1 MRKLWYLLLLPAL
14 CAGQIEKN
22 LESLYAVRS
31 FQQASVSPDGKR
43 LAWVESFHSQDHGE
57 SRNTLIYVTD
67 LGGSSASRHRLTA
80 GDGKRACEESSVAWS
95 PDSERIAFLST
106 CGDPGQRQL
115 HVASASG
122 GAVRKLTNLTG
133 FLSSPH
139 WSPAGN
145 QIAVLFTE
153 NAVRA
158 AGPLE
163 PTAVETGVIEE
174 SFHEQRL
181 ALVDVDSGKVRQI
194 SPADTYVYEY
204 DWSPDSKQIAY
215 TAAKGNGDNNWWT
228 AQLFRIDVMTG
239 KTQFVLKPS
248 TQIAVPRWSPDG
260 SKIAFIQGLM
270 SDEGATGGD
279 VYSVLAT
286 GGDASNLTPNRKTSP
301 AYLAWLSNSKLL
313 ITERVD
319 GGSAVTALGIDG
331 KTETLWRGDETIY
344 AGGGDDLSISLAK
357 DGRTSAII
365 RSSWARAPE
374 VFGGPIGDWQA
385 KTDANKAAKPLWG
398 EAKKMHWKS
407 DGVSVEGWL
416 LYPKDYDSKK
426 RYPLLVAVH
435 GGPASQRSPVWPT
448 PGFDLTLLSGEGY
461 FVLFPNPRGSYGAGE
476 QFTAGNVK
484 DFGYGDMRDI
494 NTGVDEAVKTLPID
508 ENRVGIG
515 GWSYGGYMTMWAVTQ
530 ATRFKAAVAGAGI
543 SNWQSYYGQ
552 NSIDQWMIP
561 YFGQSV
567 YDDPAVYAKSSPITF
582 IKNVKTPTLIL
593 VGDRDAEC
601 PSPQS
606 YEFWHALKTE
616 GVKTQFVVYPNEGH
630 SFHDPKHREDVL
642 KRTAAWFNENLKPA
656 GPGTGSN

>member
-1 MRKLWYLLLLPAL
+1 MRKLWCLLLLPAL

-31 FQQASVSPDGKR
+31 FQQASISPDGKK
-43 LAWVESFHSQDHGE
+43 LAWVETARAKDHSE
-57 SRNTLIYVTD
+57 SRNTVLYVVNLD
-67 LGGSSASRHRLTA
+67 QPSATPHRLTA
-80 GDGKRACEESSVAWS
+80 GDGKKACEESGVAWA

-106 CGDPGQRQL
+106 CKDPGQRQL
-115 HVASASG
+115 YVASAAG
-122 GAVRKLTNLTG
+122 QDVRKQTSLTG
-133 FLSSPH
+133 FLADPH
-139 WSPAGN
+139 WSPNGN
-145 QIAVLFTE
+145 QIALLFTE

-163 PTAVETGVIEE
+163 PTAIETGVIEE
-174 SFHEQRL
+174 SFYEQRL
-181 ALVDVDSGKVRQI
+181 SLVDVGSGKAKPI

-204 DWSPDSKQIAY
+204 EWSPDGKQIAY
-215 TAAKGNGDNNWWT
+215 TAAEGNGDNNWWL
-228 AQLFRIDVMTG
+228 AQLFRVDVATG
-239 KTQFVLKPS
+239 ETKFVFKPS

-260 SKIAFIQGLM
+260 STIAFIQGLM
-270 SDEGATGGD
+270 SDEGSTGGD
-279 VYSVLAT
+279 VYSVPAN
-286 GGDASNLTPNRKTSP
+286 GGDAKNLTPNRKTSP

-319 GGSAVTALGIDG
+319 GGSAITALGTDG
-331 KTETLWRGDETIY
+331 TTETLWRADESIH
-344 AGGGDDLSISLAK
+344 AGGDDLSISLAK
-357 DGRTSAII
+357 DGKTSALI
-365 RSSWARAPE
+365 RSSWSRAPE
-374 VFGGPIGDWQA
+374 VWAGPIGDWQS
-385 KTDANKAAKPLWG
+385 KTDANKSVRPLWG
-398 EAKKMHWKS
+398 EAKKLHWNS
-407 DGVSVEGWL
+407 DGVPVEGWL
-416 LYPKDYDSKK
+416 LYPKDYDNKK

-448 PGFDLTLLSGEGY
+448 PGFDLSLLSAEGY
-461 FVLFPNPRGSYGAGE
+461 FVLFPNPRGSYGGGE
-476 QFTAGNVK
+476 QFTAGDVK

-494 NTGVDEAVKTLPID
+494 NAGVDEALKTLPID

-530 ATRFKAAVAGAGI
+530 TNRFRAAVAGAGI

-552 NSIDQWMIP
+552 NSIDEWMLP
-561 YFGQSV
+561 YFGASV
-567 YDDPAVYAKSSPITF
+567 YDDPAVYAKSSPITY

-601 PSPQS
+601 PAPQS

-642 KRTAAWFNENLKPA
+642 KRTVAWFNENLKPA
-656 GPGTGSN
+656 ATTTGSN